1 VWPLKNTVGT
11 TVATDRLL
19 PVGLDA
25 VHIADDP
32 AVLLS
37 LRIRSGAALAGHLAG
52 RGRPIDLLA
61 VEGVQLIEHIGRKG
75 APAATAE
82 RQNETQNQ
90 PDDAQAAPAERH
102 GTTLTPRRSCTCDG
116 SSFDPGSKLM
126 GSTLT
131 RAAHD
136 ERSPWLAC
144 SGGLSW
150 THVDPKILLKTG
162 APNSR
167 KRRPC

>member
-61 VEGVQLIEHIGRKG
+61 VEGVQLVEHIGRKG

-102 GTTLTPRRSCTCDG
+102 GTTAHAAAILYLRRVQFRSGIETREI
-116 SSFDPGSKLM
+116 DPNTG
-126 GSTLT
+126 
-131 RAAHD
+131 AHD

-144 SGGLSW
+144 SGGLWW
-150 THVDPKILLKTG
+150 THVDPEILLKTG